1 MKVSIIDVWRVHSY
15 LYKKTSKLIT
25 INQIMYL
32 LTFCLLLCDNIN
44 KLRNKFQ
51 NYLSPFFLLLK
62 LKWKCRK
69 NLTKIWKQLSRLVF
83 LETMYGSAVLTL
95 KSGSFLQVWV
105 SLLHC
110 CWLLLGLLALLSSN
124 RAVQASLFSSFSMG
138 LNSFTPWWWR
148 MSHLSSRGLRG
159 PFCLQRNLWARRQRL
174 FCFPFSAFWWHKRR
188 SNYVSELE
196 FWENCNI
203 LLGHYNTF
211 LATVQGP

>member
-1 MKVSIIDVWRVHSY
+1 MKVSTIDVWRVHSY
-15 LYKKTSKLIT
+15 IYRRKLADWSPLIELCTYVLFALYSAI
-25 INQIMYL
+25 I
-32 LTFCLLLCDNIN
+32 LCDNIN
-44 KLRNKFQ
+44 KLRIISFRIICPHFSYFWSKMKMQ
-51 NYLSPFFLLLK
+51 
-62 LKWKCRK
+62 K

-174 FCFPFSAFWWHKRR
+174 FLFPFF
-188 SNYVSELE
+188 
-196 FWENCNI
+196 C
-203 LLGHYNTF
+203 F
-211 LATVQGP
+211 LMT

>member
-1 MKVSIIDVWRVHSY
+1 
-15 LYKKTSKLIT
+15 
-25 INQIMYL
+25 
-32 LTFCLLLCDNIN
+32 
-44 KLRNKFQ
+44 
-51 NYLSPFFLLLK
+51 
-62 LKWKCRK
+62 
-69 NLTKIWKQLSRLVF
+69 
-83 LETMYGSAVLTL
+83 MYGSAVLTL

-203 LLGHYNTF
+203 LWDIKIHFWPLCKGRRLFHKRYKWAWGILQAIYVCHN
-211 LATVQGP
+211 